1 MPSRVA
7 GPTAVEA
14 APQPPASTAGA
25 TDAQTLVVPQA
36 LAGLRLDQALAR
48 MLPEHSRSRL
58 KGWIDAGHVTI
69 AGTAWD
75 GKRRVAGGEDVAIA
89 QRPEA
94 TTGAALAQDIAFDI
108 AYEDESII
116 VLDKPAGL
124 VVHPGSGNRDGTLQN
139 ALLHHDPALA
149 AIPRAGI
156 VHRLDKD
163 TSGLMVVA
171 RTESAHTSLVRQ
183 LAARTMSREYLA
195 LARGDVA
202 QAMTIDAPIGRHP
215 IRRTSMAVVAKG
227 KPARTHLAVIERFGI
242 ATLLRCRLETGRTHQ
257 IRVHLAAIG
266 HPLVGDPAYGGRRS
280 EAGVPAFARQA
291 LHATRLALDHPATGR
306 SMRFDAPAPAD
317 LAALIE
323 RLRTSRGAAAR

>member
-7 GPTAVEA
+7 GLTVVEA
-14 APQPPASTAGA
+14 APRPPASTAGGSN
-25 TDAQTLVVPQA
+25 AQTLVVPQA
-36 LAGLRLDQALAR
+36 LAGMRLDQALAR

-58 KGWIDAGHVTI
+58 KGWIDAGHVTV
-69 AGTAWD
+69 AGVGWD
-75 GKRRVAGGEDVAIA
+75 GKRRVAGGEDVTIA

-94 TTGAALAQDIAFDI
+94 MTEAALAQDIAFDI
-108 AYEDESII
+108 VYEDDSII

-124 VVHPGSGNRDGTLQN
+124 VVHPGSGNCDGTLQN

-171 RTESAHTSLVRQ
+171 RTEAAHTSLVRQ

-195 LARGDVA
+195 LSRGDVA

-215 IRRTSMAVVAKG
+215 IQRTSMAVVAKG
-227 KPARTHLAVIERFGI
+227 KPARTHVAIIERFGV
-242 ATLLRCRLETGRTHQ
+242 ATLVRCRLETGRTHQ

-280 EAGVPAFARQA
+280 AAGIPAFARQA
-291 LHATRLALDHPATGR
+291 LHATRLALDHPAAGR
-306 SMRFDAPAPAD
+306 SMHFDAPAPAD
-317 LAALIE
+317 LAALIDS
-323 RLRTSRGAAAR
+323 LRTSRGAAAR

>member
-1 MPSRVA
+1 M
-7 GPTAVEA
+7 
-14 APQPPASTAGA
+14 
-25 TDAQTLVVPQA
+25 
-36 LAGLRLDQALAR
+36 RLDQALAR

-58 KGWIDAGHVTI
+58 KGWIDAGHVTV
-69 AGTAWD
+69 AGIAWD
-75 GKRRVAGGEDVAIA
+75 GKRRLAGGEDVAIA
-89 QRPEA
+89 RQPAA
-94 TTGAALAQDIAFDI
+94 TADAALAQDIALDI
-108 AYEDESII
+108 VYEDESVI

-171 RTESAHTSLVRQ
+171 RTEAAHTSLVRQ
-183 LAARTMSREYLA
+183 LAARTVSREYLA
-195 LARGDVA
+195 LARGDLA

-215 IRRTSMAVVAKG
+215 TQRTTMAVVAKG
-227 KPARTHLAVIERFGI
+227 KPARTHVEIIERFGT
-242 ATLLRCRLETGRTHQ
+242 ATLVRCRLETGRTHQ

-280 EAGVPAFARQA
+280 PAGVPAFARQA
-291 LHATRLALDHPATGR
+291 LHATRLALVHPATGR

-323 RLRTSRGAAAR
+323 SLRNARGPGAA

>member
-1 MPSRVA
+1 MRSRVP

-14 APQPPASTAGA
+14 GPPLPAPTAGA
-25 TDAQTLVVPQA
+25 TDARTFVVPRA
-36 LAGLRLDQALAR
+36 LAGMRLDQALAR

-58 KGWIDAGHVTI
+58 KGWIDAGHVTV
-69 AGTAWD
+69 AGMAWD
-75 GKRRVAGGEDVAIA
+75 GKRRVAGGEDVTIA

-94 TTGAALAQDIAFDI
+94 TADAAVAQDIALDI
-108 AYEDESII
+108 VYEDESII
-116 VLDKPAGL
+116 ILDKPAGL

-171 RTESAHTSLVRQ
+171 RTEAAHTSLVRQ

-195 LARGDVA
+195 IARGDVA
-202 QAMTIDAPIGRHP
+202 QALTIDAPIGRHP
-215 IRRTSMAVVAKG
+215 TQRMTMAVVAKG
-227 KPARTHLAVIERFGI
+227 KPARTHVEVIERFGI
-242 ATLLRCRLETGRTHQ
+242 ATLVRCRLETGRTHQ

-280 EAGVPAFARQA
+280 AAGVPAFARQA
-291 LHATRLALDHPATGR
+291 LHATRLALVHPATGR

-323 RLRTSRGAAAR
+323 SLRNSRAAAPR